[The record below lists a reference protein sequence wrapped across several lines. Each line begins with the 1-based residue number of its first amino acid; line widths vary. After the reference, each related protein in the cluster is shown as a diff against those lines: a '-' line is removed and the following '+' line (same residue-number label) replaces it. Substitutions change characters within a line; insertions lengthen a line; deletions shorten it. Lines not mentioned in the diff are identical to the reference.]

1 MMCRTDWGVKARANT
16 SSWSRYA
23 PPTASWVIAIFFCFL
38 LAPSAIFAEP
48 TKKLSLEEDI
58 PEEVLRTEIY
68 TDARSPIDGKL
79 LTATEYVELMD
90 NLRSLDSIPP
100 EDLVSPKVREVVE
113 LLRLRKLLRQF
124 IPFIP

>member
-1 MMCRTDWGVKARANT
+1 MMCRIDWGVKVRANRI
-16 SSWSRYA
+16 SGRRFA
-23 PPTASWVIAIFFCFL
+23 RPTASWVIAIFFCFP

-48 TKKLSLEEDI
+48 NKNLAPDEDI

-90 NLRSLDSIPP
+90 QLRSLDHIPP
-100 EDLVSPKVREVVE
+100 ENFVSPKVREVVE

>member
-1 MMCRTDWGVKARANT
+1 MMYQTDWDVKAQAKAN
-16 SSWSRYA
+16 
-23 PPTASWVIAIFFCFL
+23 VIAILFCL
-38 LAPSAIFAEP
+38 PLATLTLAPSAIFAAP
-48 TKKLSLEEDI
+48 HKTLSLDEDI
-58 PEEVLRTEIY
+58 PEEVLRAEIY

-79 LTATEYVELMD
+79 LTATEYVELMEK
-90 NLRSLDSIPP
+90 LRSLDSIPP

>member
-1 MMCRTDWGVKARANT
+1 MMCRTDWGVKVAL
-16 SSWSRYA
+16 
-23 PPTASWVIAIFFCFL
+23 FFCL
-38 LAPSAIFAEP
+38 PLAAISLVPSAIFAAP
-48 TKKLSLEEDI
+48 NKTPDEDI
-58 PEEVLRTEIY
+58 PEEVLRAEIY

-79 LTATEYVELMD
+79 LTATEYVELMEK
-90 NLRSLDSIPP
+90 LRSLDSIPP

>member
-1 MMCRTDWGVKARANT
+1 MMCRTDWVVKARTNRNGYWRFAP
-16 SSWSRYA
+16 SS
-23 PPTASWVIAIFFCFL
+23 ASWLIAIFFCFP

-48 TKKLSLEEDI
+48 TKKLPLAEDI

-68 TDARSPIDGKL
+68 TDARSPINGKL

-90 NLRSLDSIPP
+90 KLRSLDSIPP
-100 EDLVSPKVREVVE
+100 EDLVSPKIREVVE